1 MLEHYIQVGIRI
13 IMCKCSIL
21 TCFPYFHNTMLIKTS
36 SYMYVNI
43 WILHQI
49 EKKCT
54 CFPHLKLSGSLYI
67 YIKTWCFK
75 KNVYFISSL
84 NKKFCINFTNFF
96 NSYFFICIKSQHLTF
111 LLNLILDWH
120 RYMRYST
127 SYCYPLLYQVWPI
140 SLLLT
145 AFHISHCCIEYIVWG
160 ANSSVIALLYHEM
173 IMMYFQWCLDMLN
186 LTVFFEVIDC

>member
-1 MLEHYIQVGIRI
+1 MKIVDSISVFSEHVTFCDKVCSVESYFYDNDRIMFKMLEHYIQVGIRI
-13 IMCKCSIL
+13 IMCKCSVL

-75 KNVYFISSL
+75 K
-84 NKKFCINFTNFF
+84 KCIF
-96 NSYFFICIKSQHLTF
+96 YFFIKQEI
-111 LLNLILDWH
+111 
-120 RYMRYST
+120 
-127 SYCYPLLYQVWPI
+127 
-140 SLLLT
+140 
-145 AFHISHCCIEYIVWG
+145 
-160 ANSSVIALLYHEM
+160 LYH
-173 IMMYFQWCLDMLN
+173 FHKL
-186 LTVFFEVIDC
+186 F

>member
-1 MLEHYIQVGIRI
+1 MKIVDSISVFLEHVSFCDKVCSVESYFYDNDRIMFKMLEHYNQVGIRI
-13 IMCKCSIL
+13 IMCKCSIF

-36 SYMYVNI
+36 SYMYINI
-43 WILHQI
+43 RILYQT

-84 NKKFCINFTNFF
+84 NKKFYIIFTNFF

-111 LLNLILDWH
+111 L
-120 RYMRYST
+120 
-127 SYCYPLLYQVWPI
+127 
-140 SLLLT
+140 
-145 AFHISHCCIEYIVWG
+145 
-160 ANSSVIALLYHEM
+160 
-173 IMMYFQWCLDMLN
+173 
-186 LTVFFEVIDC
+186 